1 MPLDF
6 PTSPALNE
14 IYTYNG
20 SSWQWN
26 GSAWKGLQQQ
36 TGILSSNIWAKQSL
50 LIPKRGFGLNSGY
63 NATTDQ
69 RRTAAGTIPMLKHN
83 MERNLGL
90 FLNVVSSGWTPA
102 SITTALWLD
111 ADDASTITL
120 NATTVSQWNDK
131 SGNGR
136 NFSQATAGNQPVYST
151 SALNGKNIINFVSN
165 DSLTRAV
172 IPFNDLGNNSLYIV
186 GNRTGRDASY
196 NVACVLS
203 RASVRTRVML
213 FGYPGGGW
221 GTYTGGEFK
230 SPTGSV
236 SSSYKIC
243 EMIAD
248 QTANTYLFYQDGTYQ
263 GSAGTV
269 NVNTGFTNSLCY
281 IGNDEYGSSLA
292 GNIAEVIFCDEKN
305 TDADR
310 QKIEGYLAHKWGL
323 TSSLPAD
330 HPYKSSAP

>member
-1 MPLDF
+1 MRR
-6 PTSPALNE
+6 
-14 IYTYNG
+14 
-20 SSWQWN
+20 W
-26 GSAWKGLQQQ
+26 
-36 TGILSSNIWAKQSL
+36 
-50 LIPKRGFGLNSGY
+50 RLNSGY

-69 RRTAAGTIPMLKHN
+69 RRTKAGTIPMLKHG

-90 FLNVVSSGWTPA
+90 FENTTPTGTWTPA
-102 SITTALWLD
+102 QITTALWLD
-111 ADDASTITL
+111 AADSATITL

-151 SALNGKNIINFVSN
+151 SALNGKNVINFVST

-186 GNRTGRDASY
+186 GNRTGRVGQY
-196 NVACVLS
+196 NVACVFS
-203 RASVRTRVML
+203 RASARTRVML
-213 FGYPGGGW
+213 FGYPGSGW
-221 GTYTGGEFK
+221 GTYIGGEFK

-236 SSSYKIC
+236 GSPYKIC

-248 QTANTYLFYQDGTYQ
+248 QTTNAYLFYQDGTYQ

-269 NVNTGFTNSLCY
+269 NTNSGFSNTLCY
-281 IGNDEYGSSLA
+281 LGNDEYGSSLV

-330 HPYKSSAP
+330 HPYKTSAPTI